1 MPLLAKQKPRAPAA
15 AVGRLPAPAPRR
27 GRCGRCRAAAGGVD
41 GRDFWDSKRVFGAA
55 CNCDYARLCKEQRY
69 WKFIERNDDDAR
81 SAEAVQAEMNEIKAV
96 FAARYGA
103 LLRMFDYY
111 CCVGGQVGRGAFAIS
126 ENAFLD
132 LCKKC
137 AIPDPHCT
145 VEDIG
150 KIFIVVNFE
159 TDKKSADADVNEDK
173 ALMRHE
179 LLECFVRIAVAKYI
193 NGSKELDDVSEAVD
207 RLLCVIFDDER
218 AGDEKS

>member
-1 MPLLAKQKPRAPAA
+1 
-15 AVGRLPAPAPRR
+15 
-27 GRCGRCRAAAGGVD
+27 
-41 GRDFWDSKRVFGAA
+41 
-55 CNCDYARLCKEQRY
+55 
-69 WKFIERNDDDAR
+69 
-81 SAEAVQAEMNEIKAV
+81 MNEIKAV

-150 KIFIVVNFE
+150 KIFIAVNFE
-159 TDKKSADADVNEDK
+159 TDKKARERSLLLSLSQNVPSLRPAVSKSADADVNEDK

-179 LLECFVRIAVAKYI
+179 LLECFVRIAVAKYVT
-193 NGSKELDDVSEAVD
+193 GSKELDDVSEAVD
-207 RLLCVIFDDER
+207 RLLCVIFDDEPGLPPEAKHDPDGFRTERLFLEPVDDVVKTHYRPLRMLYDKCVPRR
-218 AGDEKS
+218 AAARARNASGARS